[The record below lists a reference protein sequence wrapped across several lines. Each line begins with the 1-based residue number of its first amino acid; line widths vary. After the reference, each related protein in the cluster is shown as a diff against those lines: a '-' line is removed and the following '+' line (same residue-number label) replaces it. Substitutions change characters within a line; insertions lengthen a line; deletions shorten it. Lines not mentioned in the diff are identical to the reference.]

1 MRLTPPIETTQDA
14 HGWEGRGKVRLARLS
29 RTAIV
34 LQYQGLSTQGG
45 QLQAPIRTFFQKDY
59 RRLRPSYERY
69 AVTIWVEHPAE
80 ATRFDVD
87 NVAKACLDALN
98 GAVWHDDSQVTTLTV
113 IKQPAGQPRITLHCR
128 PDTRRDGDG
137 GLEALLAL
145 VGEIAQTA
153 RGPRR

>member
-1 MRLTPPIETTQDA
+1 MQGAKGIETTQDA

-45 QLQAPIRTFFQKDY
+45 QLQGPIRAFFQKDY
-59 RRLRPSYERY
+59 RRQRPSYERY
-69 AVTIWVEHPAE
+69 AVTIWVEYQAE

-87 NVAKACLDALN
+87 NVAKACLDALT

-113 IKQPAGQPRITLHCR
+113 IKRPAEQPRITLHCR
-128 PDTRRDGDG
+128 PDERRDGDG
-137 GLEALLAL
+137 GLAALLAL

>member
-1 MRLTPPIETTQDA
+1 M
-14 HGWEGRGKVRLARLS
+14 RLARLS

-45 QLQAPIRTFFQKDY
+45 QLQAPIRAFFQKEY
-59 RRLRPSYERY
+59 RRLRPSYARY

-98 GAVWHDDSQVTTLTV
+98 GVVWHDDSQVTTLTV

-128 PDTRRDGDG
+128 PDRRRNGDD